1 MSDNKPFKFKFFLP
15 DARLL
20 ERDEIRDLEKEM
32 PDSVDAAESEG
43 LWIEINCPDRS
54 CLDEQGQLTL
64 PATEQ
69 AHETEGVF
77 LNLFCPEGR
86 CQVTQSTD
94 IV

>member
-1 MSDNKPFKFKFFLP
+1 MSDNKPFQFKFFLP
-15 DARLL
+15 DARVLDR
-20 ERDEIRDLEKEM
+20 EEIEALKKEM
-32 PDSVDAAESEG
+32 PESADVTEGAG
-43 LWIEINCPDRS
+43 LWLEINCTDRS
-54 CLDEQGQLTL
+54 CLDEQGRLTL